1 MITRF
6 LRCSNIIFNAQK
18 RSKSVKSF
26 SFLRPRIKEMVKS
39 DKISWLAGP
48 KFSLVLLIQ
57 PIYWENL
64 ENLKSTIYKPTYNVN
79 RFQTVAPSGPRF
91 GGAFGRVAIAAGN
104 FIRRFL
110 RPPTAVQRPFLRF
123 MRPRRLQPIAT
134 KFMVDPAQVN
144 LQL

>member
-1 MITRF
+1 
-6 LRCSNIIFNAQK
+6 
-18 RSKSVKSF
+18 
-26 SFLRPRIKEMVKS
+26 MVKS

-91 GGAFGRVAIAAGN
+91 GGAFGRVAVAVGN

-110 RPPTAVQRPFLRF
+110 RPPTAVQRPLLRF
-123 MRPRRLQPIAT
+123 IRPRRLQPIAT